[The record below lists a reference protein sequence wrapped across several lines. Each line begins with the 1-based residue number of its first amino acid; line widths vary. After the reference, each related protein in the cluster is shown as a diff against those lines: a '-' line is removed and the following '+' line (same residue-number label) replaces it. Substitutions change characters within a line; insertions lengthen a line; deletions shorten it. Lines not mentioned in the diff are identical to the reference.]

1 MGQRISL
8 GAATPRAL
16 DSEQEM
22 VRETAYIATS
32 IHTTN
37 AKFTIGN
44 VVSAIIS
51 FLPRSRFL
59 CTLALYDKSP
69 LTHYFRNT
77 SDC

>member
-16 DSEQEM
+16 DSGQEM

-51 FLPRSRFL
+51 FLPRIRFF
-59 CTLALYDKSP
+59 CTLALYGKSP
-69 LTHYFRNT
+69 LYKL
-77 SDC
+77 S